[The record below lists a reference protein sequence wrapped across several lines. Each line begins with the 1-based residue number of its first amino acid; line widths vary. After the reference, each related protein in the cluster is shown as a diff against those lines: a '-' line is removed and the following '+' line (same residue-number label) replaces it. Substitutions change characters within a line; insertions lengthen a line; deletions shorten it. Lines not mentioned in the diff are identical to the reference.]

1 MDIPSVEPPYVIC
14 IDVGS
19 HRNIGWAAS
28 DGAYGTG
35 ADLDAALD
43 RVGVTTN

>member
-1 MDIPSVEPPYVIC
+1 MNIPSVEPPYVIC
-14 IDVGS
+14 NDAGS
-19 HRNIGWAAS
+19 HSNIGWATS

-43 RVGVTTN
+43 LTV